1 MLVQKIENIMSE
13 SKELMEEEE
22 VGEAGKIMRMITEG
36 KNPRGIPQAKFIV
49 SSYQDPLK
57 MPIICHQYLK
67 DSKFIPYMT
76 VLKENVPEFLTLVP
90 IEPALGA
97 LNDLYSKYKYM
108 EQSFEKSK
116 SIYKSKVPE
125 VSQSIELI
133 EMMVTKRDAEEEMVT
148 HYSLCDTVF
157 TSAKVLFAIFV

>member
-1 MLVQKIENIMSE
+1 M
-13 SKELMEEEE
+13 
-22 VGEAGKIMRMITEG
+22 
-36 KNPRGIPQAKFIV
+36 
-49 SSYQDPLK
+49 
-57 MPIICHQYLK
+57 
-67 DSKFIPYMT
+67 
-76 VLKENVPEFLTLVP
+76 TLVP

-133 EMMVTKRDAEEEMVT
+133 EMMMVKRDAEEDMVT
-148 HYSLCDTVF
+148 HYSLCDTIF
-157 TSAKVLFAIFV
+157 TSAKVEDTEL